1 MLTWRS
7 IANRIWHHHFGRGI
21 CDTPNDLGQMGG
33 KPTHPE
39 LLDWMAAELVGDLK
53 SEISNLKSLKRLHRL
68 IVTSAT
74 YRQSSQ
80 TNEFN
85 AAIDADNRFLWR
97 MNRTR
102 LDAESVRDAL
112 ITTTG
117 TLDRRMGGESVK
129 QFIQTNG
136 IHVTPNIDYTNF
148 DPDRPENGRRS
159 VYRFIFR
166 TLPDP
171 LMETLDVA
179 DSSQLTAVRNSSVT
193 ALQAL
198 AMLNNPFVVRQS
210 EHLAARASASSGD
223 LSHQVSAAI
232 RLVWQREP
240 TERERTALIDYARQ
254 HGLAN
259 ACRVLLNSNEFL
271 FVD

>member
-1 MLTWRS
+1 MT
-7 IANRIWHHHFGRGI
+7 
-21 CDTPNDLGQMGG
+21 
-33 KPTHPE
+33 
-39 LLDWMAAELVGDLK
+39 
-53 SEISNLKSLKRLHRL
+53 SLKHLHRL

-80 TNEFN
+80 TNEHN
-85 AAIDADNRFLWR
+85 AVIDGDNRFLWR

-112 ITTTG
+112 IATTG
-117 TLDRRMGGESVK
+117 KLDRRMGGESVK
-129 QFIQTNG
+129 QFIQTAG
-136 IHVTPNIDYTNF
+136 IHVTPNVDYANF
-148 DPDRPENGRRS
+148 DPDSPENGRRS

-171 LMETLDVA
+171 LMETLDFA

-198 AMLNNPFVVRQS
+198 SMLNNPFVVRQS
-210 EHLAARASASSGD
+210 ELLAARASQASGD
-223 LSHQVSAAI
+223 LERQISAAV
-232 RLVWQREP
+232 RFVLQREP
-240 TERERTALIDYARQ
+240 NDHERTVLTNYARQ
-254 HGLAN
+254 HGLPN